1 MNYNACA
8 KAWALVYF
16 VCRVFHY
23 LSDGFSR
30 CPTLIFFIPSTAGQS
45 RTKQTSQKMKM
56 KSLLLVAFATLGLT
70 TAAMAQVP
78 NYVPTNGLVGWWP
91 FNGNANDESG
101 NGNNGTVNGVSLTSD
116 RFGNINK
123 AYNFVQGNTINI
135 INNPSIDNL
144 NLASVNLWFKTNTT
158 SNSQLFKKGNSLSLS
173 SGEQISIQLN
183 YNNGIN
189 GFFSAKYNSNCVA
202 GNGWF
207 NCSDNSI
214 SLNNNNWHMMTAVI
228 DSDSLKYF
236 VDGVFISGIVV
247 PNNNMDVCNSGGIS
261 LGKNWNSDPDY
272 YTGIMDDIG
281 FWNRALTQQE
291 ITNLYTSTNCANN
304 TAITP
309 PTNSLTTG
317 STATFNATTSDPNP
331 AYVWQSNFGQG
342 FQTLNNVGNYSGTNT
357 GTLNIANVQLP
368 NHTQPIRVI
377 STSGNCIDTSNV
389 AVINILDTCIT
400 SVTVYDTLL
409 TTVTDTLVINATLT
423 GLNPPV
429 NQNTLKVF
437 PNPART
443 HITIDYGNVSLM
455 SGYTLKIV
463 NALGA
468 TVFSAPINQQ
478 TSFINL
484 STWTGNGIYFVQ
496 LINPQ
501 NNTIEN
507 RKIVIQ

>member
-1 MNYNACA
+1 
-8 KAWALVYF
+8 
-16 VCRVFHY
+16 
-23 LSDGFSR
+23 
-30 CPTLIFFIPSTAGQS
+30 
-45 RTKQTSQKMKM
+45 MKM
-56 KSLLLVAFATLGLT
+56 KSLLLIAVATLGLT
-70 TAAMAQVP
+70 TASMAQVP

-101 NGNNGTVNGVSLTSD
+101 NGNNGINANAVLTPN
-116 RFGNINK
+116 RFGN
-123 AYNFVQGNTINI
+123 
-135 INNPSIDNL
+135 
-144 NLASVNLWFKTNTT
+144 
-158 SNSQLFKKGNSLSLS
+158 SNSAFDFDGNSRI
-173 SGEQISIQLN
+173 E
-183 YNNGIN
+183 
-189 GFFSAKYNSNCVA
+189 
-202 GNGWF
+202 
-207 NCSDNSI
+207 
-214 SLNNNNWHMMTAVI
+214 NNNNE
-228 DSDSLKYF
+228 LRQL
-236 VDGVFISGIVV
+236 VDGTNPFTVTVWFNREASGNTGGAASTQAKALWAFDGNNAYPYKRVWATIGQLNDSTTQIQFTRANTITGAPEVTYNTNTFVQPNTWHFLAITFNGNSAMVFLDNVLLTSVFGGDPVMPISILGPDNDIIGFTIGD
-247 PNNNMDVCNSGGIS
+247 NNQNNLSNFSGN
-261 LGKNWNSDPDY
+261 L
-272 YTGIMDDIG
+272 DDIG
-281 FWNRALTQQE
+281 IWNRALNPQE
-291 ITNLYTSTNCANN
+291 ITDLYNSVNCTNT

-309 PTNSLTTG
+309 QTNSLTTG
-317 STATFNATTSDPNP
+317 STATFTASTSDPNP
-331 AYVWQSNFGQG
+331 SYVWQSNFGQG
-342 FQTLNNVGNYSGTNT
+342 FQTLNNIGKYSGTNT

-437 PNPART
+437 PNPANT

-468 TVFSAPINQQ
+468 MVFSAPINQQ
-478 TSFINL
+478 TSYINL
-484 STWTGNGIYFVQ
+484 STWTGNGIYYVQ

>member
-1 MNYNACA
+1 
-8 KAWALVYF
+8 
-16 VCRVFHY
+16 
-23 LSDGFSR
+23 
-30 CPTLIFFIPSTAGQS
+30 
-45 RTKQTSQKMKM
+45 M
-56 KSLLLVAFATLGLT
+56 KSLLLIAVATLALT
-70 TAAMAQVP
+70 TATMAQVP

-101 NGNNGTVNGVSLTSD
+101 NNNNGMINGAMLTAD
-116 RFGNINK
+116 RFGNSGK
-123 AYNFVQGNTINI
+123 AYSFDGNDWIELTQLAAIDNSNELSISIWVKSTGTNQNTNCILGCAQHYFSRGIDGGNGFLLWTSQGN
-135 INNPSIDNL
+135 NPQF
-144 NLASVNLWFKTNTT
+144 VC
-158 SNSQLFKKGNSLSLS
+158 
-173 SGEQISIQLN
+173 
-183 YNNGIN
+183 GIN
-189 GFFSAKYNSNCVA
+189 GEF
-202 GNGWF
+202 
-207 NCSDNSI
+207 
-214 SLNNNNWHMMTAVI
+214 
-228 DSDSLKYF
+228 
-236 VDGVFISGIVV
+236 
-247 PNNNMDVCNSGGIS
+247 SGGVQIADPNITS
-261 LGKNWNSDPDY
+261 IPHSQWNHLLMNYDGTFIKFYVNGQMVVNTPYTINVGIGNTTNATFGRQFIGGFDY
-272 YTGIMDDIG
+272 FAVGNIDDAAIY
-281 FWNRALTQQE
+281 NRALTQQE
-291 ITNLYTSTNCANN
+291 ITDLYNAVNCANN

-309 PTNSLTTG
+309 QTNSVTTG
-317 STATFNATTSDPNP
+317 STATFTATTSDPSP

-400 SVTVYDTLL
+400 STTVYDTLL

-437 PNPART
+437 PNPAKT

-463 NALGA
+463 NALGQ
-468 TVFSAPINQQ
+468 TVFTTPINQQ
-478 TSFINL
+478 TSYINL
-484 STWTGNGIYFVQ
+484 STWTGNGIYYVQ